1 MEEKDAHLEFI
12 DSKEIKRLVDLIY
25 SSNPEHIDIDMK
37 KDVNPID
44 YDNII
49 QKIDGLQIKDEKLTP
64 PKN

>member
-25 SSNPEHIDIDMK
+25 SRNPEHIDME